1 MTRKIFCSGF
11 LITAIVLPLCLL
23 IASLSLYE
31 YFDST
36 QREQLRDALR
46 LAAIAT
52 THDGEDFLH
61 EARSDR
67 YRLTWIAADG
77 SVLYDTEAGA
87 AALENHADR
96 EEIRQA
102 LETGE
107 GESVRDSATL
117 LQKTRYIAFR
127 LSDGTVL
134 RIAADHASVW
144 RLLLRLLA
152 PTLAVALLALVLSA
166 VLASCLARRIVAP
179 INALDLEHPL
189 DNDTYEELSPLLE
202 RIDRQRGE
210 IDRRLADLRRRRD
223 EFAQIT
229 ASMNEALVLLDKN
242 DRVLSLNPAAQ
253 RLFGAAQVAP
263 GTDFILLDRSHELTQ
278 ALALA
283 RRNGHAG
290 LRLERSG
297 RIWQTELSR
306 IESGGERVGCVLLA
320 YDITERELAEQSR
333 REFTANVS
341 HELKTPLQGIIGSA
355 ELIENNMVRAEDLPR
370 FAGHI
375 RRESKRLLALIEDI
389 LRLSELDEGCPL
401 PRQAVD
407 CLALAQEVCDTLQGA
422 ADAQSVTLNVG
433 GTAVTALT
441 VRRLVYEILQ
451 NLCENAVKYNRPGGF
466 VRVSVQPDGENV
478 LLRVEDNGIGI
489 APRDCGRV
497 FERFY
502 RVDKSHSK
510 ATGGTGLGLSIV
522 KHAVACL
529 GGTVALESALNQG
542 TRITVTLPRKAAQP
556 NDSNSAR

>member
-11 LITAIVLPLCLL
+11 LVTAIVLPLCLL

-31 YFDST
+31 YFDGA

-77 SVLYDTEAGA
+77 SVLYDTETGA
-87 AALENHADR
+87 ATLENHADR

-117 LQKTRYIAFR
+117 LQKTRYIACR

-152 PTLAVALLALVLSA
+152 PTLAVAVLVLVLSA
-166 VLASCLARRIVAP
+166 VLASRLARRIVAP

-242 DRVLSLNPAAQ
+242 DRILSLNPAAQ
-253 RLFGAAQVAP
+253 RLFDAAQVAP
-263 GTDFILLDRSHELTQ
+263 GTGFILLDRSHELTQ
-278 ALALA
+278 ALATQELVANPSSYEVELRLIRQGAQVRLA
-283 RRNGHAG
+283 VKLYTRRDERFAYRKKALPASIHPATAAG
-290 LRLERSG
+290 LMVLAAPWLKDGATVADPCCGSGTLLIERAQRTACRRIGIDISRQAIEAAKENFQAAGLSG
-297 RIWQTELSR
+297 SFLQCDCLRWRPKQPVDEILSNLPF
-306 IESGGERVGCVLLA
+306 GNRVGTHESNQRLYAGFIKKLPDWLKPGGVAVL
-320 YDITERELAEQSR
+320 YTMEI
-333 REFTANVS
+333 
-341 HELKTPLQGIIGSA
+341 
-355 ELIENNMVRAEDLPR
+355 
-370 FAGHI
+370 
-375 RRESKRLLALIEDI
+375 RLLRQCLEDCKALE
-389 LRLSELDEGCPL
+389 
-401 PRQAVD
+401 
-407 CLALAQEVCDTLQGA
+407 
-422 ADAQSVTLNVG
+422 
-433 GTAVTALT
+433 
-441 VRRLVYEILQ
+441 VRRIVRTEAGGLTPAIFILQ
-451 NLCENAVKYNRPGGF
+451 KKGGQ
-466 VRVSVQPDGENV
+466 S
-478 LLRVEDNGIGI
+478 L
-489 APRDCGRV
+489 
-497 FERFY
+497 
-502 RVDKSHSK
+502 
-510 ATGGTGLGLSIV
+510 
-522 KHAVACL
+522 
-529 GGTVALESALNQG
+529 
-542 TRITVTLPRKAAQP
+542 
-556 NDSNSAR
+556 